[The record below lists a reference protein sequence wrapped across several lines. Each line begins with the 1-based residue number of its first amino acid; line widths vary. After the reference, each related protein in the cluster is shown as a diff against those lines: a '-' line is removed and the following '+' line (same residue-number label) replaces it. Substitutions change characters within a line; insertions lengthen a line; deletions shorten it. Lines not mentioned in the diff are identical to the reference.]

1 MWSSTQRLRVSL
13 WCEELLLPKVY
24 VSLNF
29 SHFHYGRSAQNV
41 NIPNRKQFIPHWSF
55 LAACFLPPV
64 EWSRAPLGF
73 PATQLA
79 VSNRYWLYWSFM
91 EPLHHGELRPEC
103 FMSPQWLSQ
112 RGAKHCLRDCRDTP
126 DPSWPRGGN
135 RSCAMSLYQLC
146 SFDLIFSRPL
156 MGASEIPPFLLFCL
170 CCQSCSKFLPS
181 SVLSLLYVYLFL
193 HPHVLRNACY

>member
-1 MWSSTQRLRVSL
+1 
-13 WCEELLLPKVY
+13 
-24 VSLNF
+24 
-29 SHFHYGRSAQNV
+29 
-41 NIPNRKQFIPHWSF
+41 
-55 LAACFLPPV
+55 
-64 EWSRAPLGF
+64 
-73 PATQLA
+73 
-79 VSNRYWLYWSFM
+79 M

-181 SVLSLLYVYLFL
+181 SVLSPLCIPFLASTCAKKFLLLKPWRLSLFHKVSSSSSPAL
-193 HPHVLRNACY
+193 MSSKIWKCKSTCCLLWHSMERSKRAENQGEESSVFSSLVLGITEDNWSDL